1 MQNGQ
6 NGGCGGYGARIN
18 VFFEF
23 YESMITRD
31 KYKEDD
37 ATIG

>member
-1 MQNGQ
+1 LCWGLDGING
-6 NGGCGGYGARIN
+6 IN

-23 YESMITRD
+23 YESMIARD